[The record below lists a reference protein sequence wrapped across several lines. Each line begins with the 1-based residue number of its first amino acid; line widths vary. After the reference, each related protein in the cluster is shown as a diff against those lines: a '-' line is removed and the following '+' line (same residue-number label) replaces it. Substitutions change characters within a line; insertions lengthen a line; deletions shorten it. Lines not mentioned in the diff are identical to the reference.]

1 MKCFTRGLSADFSFY
16 KFGGRMRLF
25 SSWLFSGLLFV
36 SYVAAG
42 QELACNP
49 NADEKTAMKQA
60 PGGAKRTSEHLMEVR
75 TSSGTRRFVDQP
87 PHDGISGLHWLY
99 CGYHPLTKTH
109 LIHKQHEALFSG
121 QLLLEESGKILGAG
135 HTVVFSNDGKKY
147 LAIEQQSGMD
157 GEEWAVFDSGGKK
170 IWRGYGGTLRKD
182 KIVSQFEKPRWDAK
196 GELTAQ
202 YVCMEPTKGKGT
214 VTLVESG
221 KVWGWRGQG
230 KCD

>member
-1 MKCFTRGLSADFSFY
+1 
-16 KFGGRMRLF
+16 MRLV
-25 SSWLFSGLLFV
+25 SSWFLSVLLLV
-36 SYVAAG
+36 SHFAVG

-121 QLLLEESGKILGAG
+121 QLLFEDSGKILNAG
-135 HTVVFSNDGKKY
+135 HTVLFSNDGKKY
-147 LAIEQQSGMD
+147 LAIEQLSGMD
-157 GEEWAVFDSGGKK
+157 GENWSVFDSDGKK
-170 IWRGYGGTLRKD
+170 VWRGYAGTSRKERG
-182 KIVSQFEKPRWDAK
+182 ISTTVSQFEQPRWDAQ
-196 GELTAQ
+196 GELTAR
-202 YVCMEPTKGKGT
+202 YVCMEPVKGKGT
-214 VTLVESG
+214 VVLVESG
-221 KVWGWRGQG
+221 KTWGWRGQV
-230 KCD
+230 KCDQ